1 MVWAVLADGKRR
13 YFLGVVEL
21 EVHLTRNKI
30 VFEVH
35 LTVHFMKI

>member
-1 MVWAVLADGKRR
+1 MVCAVLADGKIRH
-13 YFLGVVEL
+13 FLGAVEL

-35 LTVHFMKI
+35 LTEHFKKI